1 MNTIRSALCMVSFYL
16 WAVFIGLVMIPGVF
30 LPRRF
35 FRWLVLLWADGN
47 SIIFRLIV
55 GIKVE
60 VRGREFIPSGPAIVA
75 SKHQSEWETN
85 VFLRLLS
92 DPVYIM
98 KKELGYIPG
107 YGLYA
112 RKMKMI
118 FIDRSGYSKTVRK
131 LVDDA
136 RNATRFGRALVI
148 FPEGT
153 RLKPGQ
159 KRPYRT
165 GIAALYSDLNL
176 SVVPVVHNSGLFW
189 PKQSFRKYPG
199 TIVLQFLPPI
209 KPGLDRH
216 LFMTQLENRMEE
228 ASDLLLKETK
238 KS

>member
-1 MNTIRSALCMVSFYL
+1 MNTLRSALCTVSFYT
-16 WAVFIGLVMIPGVF
+16 WAIFIGVVMMPGVF

-60 VRGREFIPSGPAIVA
+60 VRGREFIPSGPAIIA

-118 FIDRSGYSKTVRK
+118 FIFMVCCGWMV
-131 LVDDA
+131 A
-136 RNATRFGRALVI
+136 
-148 FPEGT
+148 P
-153 RLKPGQ
+153 
-159 KRPYRT
+159 
-165 GIAALYSDLNL
+165 AAAD
-176 SVVPVVHNSGLFW
+176 
-189 PKQSFRKYPG
+189 
-199 TIVLQFLPPI
+199 TPP
-209 KPGLDRH
+209 PP
-216 LFMTQLENRMEE
+216 
-228 ASDLLLKETK
+228 A
-238 KS
+238 